1 MASVKDRIETKLREA
16 LTPNLLEVRDDSH
29 LHRGHGGWR
38 EGGETHFHVTV
49 VAAAFEGR
57 SRVER
62 HRVVNGLLSDE
73 LNGRVHALSLQLMT
87 PQENLAKG

>member
-57 SRVER
+57 SRIDR

-73 LNGRVHALSLQLMT
+73 LKGRVHALSLQLMT
-87 PQENLAKG
+87 PQENMAKG

>member
-1 MASVKDRIETKLREA
+1 MASVKDRIETKLHEA
-16 LTPNLLEVRDDSH
+16 LMPSLLEVRDDSH

-87 PQENLAKG
+87 PQENMAKG

>member
-57 SRVER
+57 SRIDR

-87 PQENLAKG
+87 PQENMAKG